1 MTFLQSLNF
10 YLINIAPVHHQQNL
24 IMCLRLYCRCGQFYK
39 DSTRKSNFF
48 EGCSLFKFNNLK
60 LALGMVLKFSP
71 TLQNFWGPIPTFAE
85 VTAEKLVGRC
95 GAFCTYLRSPPPS
108 FPPNLNSFDKLDS
121 FGNASMDNFD
131 IICCKMHNY
140 YNSFSKSEIRCYATS
155 CVFFVL

>member
-1 MTFLQSLNF
+1 
-10 YLINIAPVHHQQNL
+10 
-24 IMCLRLYCRCGQFYK
+24 MCLRLYCRCGQFYK

-95 GAFCTYLRSPPPS
+95 GAFCPYRRGGGGGGGGGGGFLQLPPLPPPPPPS